1 MSSRFTTMV
10 RMRWAWTRMA
20 STVAATSAGSGARAS
35 DSAMPISPVSG
46 VRRSCD
52 TAASS
57 ELRSC
62 SDSIDTSACCA
73 TST

>member
-1 MSSRFTTMV
+1 MSVTP
-10 RMRWAWTRMA
+10 TRL
-20 STVAATSAGSGARAS
+20 
-35 DSAMPISPVSG
+35 VSG

-57 ELRSC
+57 ELRSF
-62 SDSIDTSACCA
+62 SDSMLTSACCA